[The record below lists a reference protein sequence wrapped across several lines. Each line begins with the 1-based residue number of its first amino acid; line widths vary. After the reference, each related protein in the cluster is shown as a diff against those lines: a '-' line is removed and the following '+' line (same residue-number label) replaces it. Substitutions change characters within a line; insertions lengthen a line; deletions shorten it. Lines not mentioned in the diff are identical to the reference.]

1 MNDILEFFDKS
12 YCLQILQI
20 NLQFWP
26 VDPNDKIWY
35 RNIEKYDMESFSKLM
50 QVDVNAKIKT

>member
-1 MNDILEFFDKS
+1 M
-12 YCLQILQI
+12 
-20 NLQFWP
+20 
-26 VDPNDKIWY
+26 DPNDKICY